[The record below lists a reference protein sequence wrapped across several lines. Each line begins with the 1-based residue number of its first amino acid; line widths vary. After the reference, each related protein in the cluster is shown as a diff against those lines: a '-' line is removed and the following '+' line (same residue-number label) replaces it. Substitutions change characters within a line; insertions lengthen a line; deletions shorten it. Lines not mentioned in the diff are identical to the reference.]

1 MNLEIVELEEWHGL
15 MTHPYFQRLRD
26 KLKGRIVQLNGRLKN
41 EMANPSLDNAIKMA
55 ITVALINETQDLLN
69 SFDHK
74 ETEFQMAKG
83 A

>member
-1 MNLEIVELEEWHGL
+1 MNQEIVELEEWHGL

-41 EMANPSLDNAIKMA
+41 EMSTPSLDSAIRMS
-55 ITVALINETQDLLN
+55 ITVALINEIQELLN

-74 ETEFQMAKG
+74 EAEFQLAKG